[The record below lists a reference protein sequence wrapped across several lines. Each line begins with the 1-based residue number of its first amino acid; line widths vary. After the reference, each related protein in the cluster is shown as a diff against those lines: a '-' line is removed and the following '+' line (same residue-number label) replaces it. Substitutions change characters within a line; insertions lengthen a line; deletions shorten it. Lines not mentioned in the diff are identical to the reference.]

1 MYTVLTSDWVLLEYY
16 YSHKP
21 IAILTDTIRPLTSV
35 TKIPWSR
42 ISSVGHFKSPH
53 RSFTSTN
60 FWTVTSLIQTGSV
73 VTSMC
78 LTDMCLQRKSFH
90 LTNTYRNPHWDDLN
104 HSYNKNT
111 RYNDQHPADEQS
123 HARTVYSFSDKKKQQ
138 YKDTKW
144 WVNYK

>member
-1 MYTVLTSDWVLLEYY
+1 MVTSDWVLPEYY

-21 IAILTDTIRPLTSV
+21 IAILTDIIRSLTSI

-60 FWTVTSLIQTGSV
+60 FCTVTSLIQTGSV
-73 VTSMC
+73 VSSMWLLC
-78 LTDMCLQRKSFH
+78 ECLQRKSFK
-90 LTNTYRNPHWDDLN
+90 LTNTYRNPHWDALI

-111 RYNDQHPADEQS
+111 THSDQHPADEQS
-123 HARTVYSFSDKKKQQ
+123 HAPTVYSFSDKKKQ